1 MPRSTRRSPDVALQG
16 VSTVTI
22 TRTLTYQACDDHVCV
37 SPQSVPLSWTVTLHA
52 LDVERAKR

>member
-1 MPRSTRRSPDVALQG
+1 VALQG